1 MVAKS
6 QLSIPEEL
14 ASLKQYSAACAL
26 DVVITTKA
34 NLSTAATDEVTIL
47 EVDFIFSLLRRFE
60 CAARNLS
67 RRSQTK
73 ILCLLHYLLKEIQQW
88 WRDLVG
94 TPRLSQTFLLNYLPP
109 RLLSACKKSSL
120 RADVSELMVTHQVLK
135 SRMTSFAAR
144 SALAK
149 GFLSERLANAELREA
164 PIMSRRARRAAGTC
178 RRPEK

>member
-73 ILCLLHYLLKEIQQW
+73 ILCLLLYLLKEIQQW
-88 WRDLVG
+88 WHDLVG
-94 TPRLSQTFLLNYLPP
+94 TPRLSHAFRFGLFAAAFAFSVQKE
-109 RLLSACKKSSL
+109 LSAGGHE
-120 RADVSELMVTHQVLK
+120 RAY
-135 SRMTSFAAR
+135 
-144 SALAK
+144 ALAQPWQRD
-149 GFLSERLANAELREA
+149 S
-164 PIMSRRARRAAGTC
+164 
-178 RRPEK
+178 

>member
-6 QLSIPEEL
+6 QLSIPKEL

-47 EVDFIFSLLRRFE
+47 EVDFILSLLRRFE

-73 ILCLLHYLLKEIQQW
+73 ILCLLLYLLKEIQQW
-88 WRDLVG
+88 WRDLAG
-94 TPRLSQTFLLNYLPP
+94 TPRLSHKF
-109 RLLSACKKSSL
+109 RF
-120 RADVSELMVTHQVLK
+120 EL
-135 SRMTSFAAR
+135 F
-144 SALAK
+144 
-149 GFLSERLANAELREA
+149 
-164 PIMSRRARRAAGTC
+164 C
-178 RRPEK
+178 RRVCFQRAKTALCGRT